1 MPIDPEFP
9 RNQQAIGRHNHGDGK
24 HYHFIWGPG
33 SISDAAANE
42 DVRAAYA
49 ARNEELVPI
58 GVHGTMVAVDWDS
71 CIADGSCI
79 QVCPVN
85 VFEWYR
91 TENDVPAVDMVNATS
106 YGNGSDGKD
115 NRLDY
120 TDKSEPIREHE
131 CIWCMACV
139 TVCPTKAIKVDQSN
153 LEFHQKASESYR
165 EGVVQ

>member
-1 MPIDPEFP
+1 
-9 RNQQAIGRHNHGDGK
+9 
-24 HYHFIWGPG
+24 
-33 SISDAAANE
+33 
-42 DVRAAYA
+42 
-49 ARNEELVPI
+49 
-58 GVHGTMVAVDWDS
+58 MVAVDWDS

-139 TVCPTKAIKVDQSN
+139 TVCPTKAIKVEQSN
-153 LEFHQKASESYR
+153 LEFHQKASESFN
-165 EGVVQ
+165 EGIAQ

>member
-1 MPIDPEFP
+1 
-9 RNQQAIGRHNHGDGK
+9 
-24 HYHFIWGPG
+24 
-33 SISDAAANE
+33 
-42 DVRAAYA
+42 
-49 ARNEELVPI
+49 
-58 GVHGTMVAVDWDS
+58 MVAVDWDS

-91 TENDVPAVDMVNATS
+91 TENDVPAVDMANATS

-139 TVCPTKAIKVDQSN
+139 TVCPTKAIKVEQSN
-153 LEFHQKASESYR
+153 LEFHQKASESFS
-165 EGVVQ
+165 EVVSQ

>member
-1 MPIDPEFP
+1 MPIESEFP
-9 RNQQAIGRHNHGDGK
+9 KNHLVIGRHNHGDGR
-24 HYHFIWGPG
+24 HYHFVWGPG
-33 SISDAAANE
+33 TVSDAAANE

-91 TENDVPAVDMVNATS
+91 TENDVPAVDMANATS

-120 TDKSEPIREHE
+120 TDKLDPIREHE
-131 CIWCMACV
+131 CIWCMSCV
-139 TVCPTKAIKVDQSN
+139 TVCATKAIKVEQSN
-153 LEFHQKASESYR
+153 LEFHQKASESFS
-165 EGVVQ
+165 EVVSQ